1 MNSHRKQEKGEQ
13 SINQVTPAQQSSSP
27 TRRYRPRIYGYPCFV
42 LGKCPGWTRLEGGQR
57 ASFMRAHEQVIVPDC
72 ETFWTSLPSR
82 MSSSFWFFDSL
93 TVTPSSMATCRTI
106 CTRDVRTSFRSFKL
120 LNSHLLAQEISDLEF
135 RATVLDNAV
144 DGEMGVYRTH
154 LVLEALQSENSELR
168 VVL

>member
-1 MNSHRKQEKGEQ
+1 
-13 SINQVTPAQQSSSP
+13 
-27 TRRYRPRIYGYPCFV
+27 
-42 LGKCPGWTRLEGGQR
+42 
-57 ASFMRAHEQVIVPDC
+57 
-72 ETFWTSLPSR
+72 
-82 MSSSFWFFDSL
+82 
-93 TVTPSSMATCRTI
+93 MATCRTI